1 MIPLIEIVHLTQGM
15 NTSRISSDV
24 DKLYDQKSFEIDDMS
39 ATMPN
44 ELLFDKENADLY
56 VKPGDVVINNMN
68 QRAAI
73 VSSENQGKL
82 LTGNFFKVDF
92 LNYTID
98 KSYFVYLYN
107 ENREV
112 LKEKNKQLQGTTV
125 VQKLTKSGLNSLL
138 LPMVSFEKQQE
149 IGQIYLKL
157 QQLKKKMHQQIDNL
171 DQFTIQILEGKI
183 NSENK

>member
-1 MIPLIEIVHLTQGM
+1 
-15 NTSRISSDV
+15 
-24 DKLYDQKSFEIDDMS
+24 
-39 ATMPN
+39 
-44 ELLFDKENADLY
+44 
-56 VKPGDVVINNMN
+56 MN

-112 LKEKNKQLQGTTV
+112 LKEKNKQLKGTTV

>member
-1 MIPLIEIVHLTQGM
+1 
-15 NTSRISSDV
+15 
-24 DKLYDQKSFEIDDMS
+24 
-39 ATMPN
+39 
-44 ELLFDKENADLY
+44 
-56 VKPGDVVINNMN
+56 
-68 QRAAI
+68 
-73 VSSENQGKL
+73 
-82 LTGNFFKVDF
+82 F
-92 LNYTID
+92 LNHAID

-107 ENREV
+107 ENKEV

-138 LPMVSFEKQQE
+138 LPMVSLEKQQE

-157 QQLKKKMHQQIDNL
+157 QQLKKKMYQQIDNL

>member
-1 MIPLIEIVHLTQGM
+1 
-15 NTSRISSDV
+15 
-24 DKLYDQKSFEIDDMS
+24 
-39 ATMPN
+39 
-44 ELLFDKENADLY
+44 
-56 VKPGDVVINNMN
+56 MN

-138 LPMVSFEKQQE
+138 LPMVSLEKQQE

-157 QQLKKKMHQQIDNL
+157 QQLKKKMYQQIDNL

-183 NSENK
+183 KSENK